1 MQNPV
6 SEMHKQ
12 IDVSVLMSL
21 YWRERAEYLAESLE
35 SVWNQTAQPREVV
48 MVLDGPVGDDLRHV
62 VDSYAERKDG
72 PELQIVALK
81 ENGVLGR
88 ALAEG
93 MKHCHCEL
101 VARMDTD
108 DVMMPER
115 LEHQWTYMRAHGDVA
130 VCGAWIDEFVTGE
143 KGEKTVVAT
152 RKLPEG
158 DEEIKRF
165 GKGRNPMNHPV
176 VMFRK
181 SCVEAAGGYEHFPLF
196 EDYYLWVKMMVKDEI
211 FHNLQ
216 ESLLM
221 FRQSSDVYRRRGG
234 WRYALD
240 EIKFQR
246 AICRLGFIGTTGAL
260 KNIGIRFGVRIMP
273 NGLRSIIYKKLLRK

>member
-1 MQNPV
+1 
-6 SEMHKQ
+6 MHKQ

-72 PELQIVALK
+72 PEMQIVALK
-81 ENGVLGR
+81 ENRGLGR

-93 MKHCHCEL
+93 MKHCSCEL

-108 DVMMPER
+108 DVMMPQR
-115 LEHQWTYMRAHGDVA
+115 LEHQWTYMCAHGDVA

-165 GKGRNPMNHPV
+165 GKGRNTMNHPV

-246 AICRLGFIGTTGAL
+246 AICRLGFIGTTGAI

>member
-1 MQNPV
+1 MDMTERRGV
-6 SEMHKQ
+6 E
-12 IDVSVLMSL
+12 VSVLMSL
-21 YWRERAEYLAESLE
+21 YWRERAEWLREALE
-35 SVWNQTAQPREVV
+35 SVWGQSVVAREVV
-48 MVLDGPVGDDLRHV
+48 LVLDGPVGEELMGV
-62 VDSYAERKDG
+62 VREFEETGEG
-72 PELQIVALK
+72 PRLKVVALK
-81 ENGVLGR
+81 ENVGLGR

-93 MKHCHCEL
+93 MKHCECEL

-108 DVMMPER
+108 DVMVPER
-115 LEHQWTYMRAHGDVA
+115 LERQWGYMAEHGDVA

-143 KGEKTVVAT
+143 RGEKTVVAT

-246 AICRLGFIGTTGAL
+246 AICRLGFIGTMGAI

>member
-48 MVLDGPVGDDLRHV
+48 MVLDGPVGDDLMQV
-62 VDSYAERKDG
+62 VDSYAEREDG
-72 PELQIVALK
+72 PALQIVALK
-81 ENGVLGR
+81 ENGGLGR

-93 MKHCHCEL
+93 MKHCRCEL

-115 LEHQWTYMRAHGDVA
+115 LEHQWTYMCAHEDVA

-143 KGEKTVVAT
+143 DGRKMVVAT
-152 RKLPEG
+152 RKLPETN
-158 DEEIKRF
+158 EELRKFSR
-165 GKGRNPMNHPV
+165 GRSPMNHPV

-181 SCVEAAGGYEHFPLF
+181 SCVEAAGGYEHFPLL
-196 EDYYLWVKMMVKDEI
+196 EDYYLWVRMMVRGDV

-221 FRQSSDVYRRRGG
+221 FRQSADVYRRRGG
-234 WRYALD
+234 WRYALN

-246 AICRLGFIGTTGAL
+246 AIYRLGFIGRTRTM
-260 KNIGIRFGVRIMP
+260 KNIVIRYCVRIMP
-273 NGLRSIIYKKLLRK
+273 NGLRSVIYRKLLRK